1 MASALK
7 TFERIHIAMRV
18 LITPEFFKNN
28 DVQNHK
34 DVLTGV
40 IGTSSSNMRHAISN
54 GEYMFQDSPSV
65 FPVLIKTLYDEDV
78 LDEETILFWAGE
90 EEGNEEY
97 DIVGEEK
104 SKVCREK
111 MKPLVEWLEADDES
125 EEEEED

>member
-18 LITPEFFKNN
+18 LITADFFKND
-28 DVQNHK
+28 DVKSHK

-40 IGTSSSNMRHAISN
+40 IGTSSSNVRHAISN

-65 FPVLIKTLYDEDV
+65 FPVLIKTMYDEDV

-111 MKPLVEWLEADDES
+111 MKPLVEWLEVDDES
-125 EEEEED
+125 DEEEED